1 MLIYHSFCLCMHLGS
16 CWTQVFW
23 DGNDHMADTLKI
35 NSTCPASRAHHILL
49 MVLFFFFFQCWTMET
64 EQLPLWES
72 GSLQRQSM
80 TDAVCYQQSLDTLQR
95 QWFHGPTSFSG
106 YLTKNPNKK
115 NQLCYCFR
123 CCERA
128 HKKWAAA
135 APEPCWWALSWALG
149 MCCAR
154 DDSSSC
160 THQVLCVLL
169 IHHKTDKIWWL
180 RKMWANKTG

>member
-1 MLIYHSFCLCMHLGS
+1 MPCLSCTSHSFNGAFL
-16 CWTQVFW
+16 
-23 DGNDHMADTLKI
+23 
-35 NSTCPASRAHHILL
+35 
-49 MVLFFFFFQCWTMET
+49 LFFSVLDNGNRTTAFVRVWLIAETIYDWCCMLPAEFGYFAKAVISWPHFFQRLSHKKPK
-64 EQLPLWES
+64 Q
-72 GSLQRQSM
+72 
-80 TDAVCYQQSLDTLQR
+80 
-95 QWFHGPTSFSG
+95 
-106 YLTKNPNKK
+106 K